1 MSQIDQAFIQ
11 AYAPEGAL
19 PAADDLPLS
28 TAKAQA
34 GGPRLR
40 VHSQAPENQASW
52 APHFAVSGGNDPYAE
67 IAALQQ
73 AALQTPPPAPTVG
86 PPRERRPLSSFAA
99 PPASLSQAFRP
110 VFEVDAFRWPTITD
124 ELLQDHAG
132 LLVPVAEQ
140 LLAASAEGR
149 SLVGIAGIRP
159 GVGAT
164 TVHLCLA
171 RLIASA
177 GKAVAIVDG
186 DFASRSLAH
195 NLGLECDAGWET
207 VLAGQA
213 SLAECVVRSVDNG
226 IALLPLVGHPAP
238 PVELLTSIQTSVS
251 AGVLRYHYDVV
262 LFDLGAACREP
273 QASAARTLV
282 EHCRIDANI
291 IVADWSRDHTAGA
304 EQVEQLMSLFGTTCL
319 GLVGNQSLR

>member
-11 AYAPEGAL
+11 AYAPEGVSASAYG
-19 PAADDLPLS
+19 PPLV
-28 TAKAQA
+28 AKTQVD
-34 GGPRLR
+34 GPRLR
-40 VHSQAPENQASW
+40 VHSQAVESTPTR
-52 APHFAVSGGNDPYAE
+52 APHFPAPGGANPYME
-67 IAALQQ
+67 VAALQQ
-73 AALQTPPPAPTVG
+73 TALQAPPPARTVA

-99 PPASLSQAFRP
+99 PQPSMTQVFRP
-110 VFEVDAFRWPTITD
+110 VFEVDAFRWPTITE
-124 ELLQDHAG
+124 ELLQHHAG

-140 LLAASAEGR
+140 LLAASEEGR

-159 GVGAT
+159 SVGAT
-164 TVHLCLA
+164 TIHLCLA
-171 RLIASA
+171 RLVASA

-186 DFASRSLAH
+186 DFANRSLAD

-213 SLAECVVRSVDNG
+213 PLAECVVRSVDDG
-226 IALLPLVGHPAP
+226 IALLPLVGHPTP

-251 AGVLRYHYDVV
+251 AGVLRYHYDLV

-282 EHCRIDANI
+282 EHCRIDASI
-291 IVADWSRDHTAGA
+291 IVADRSHDQAAGE
-304 EQVEQLMSLFGTTCL
+304 EQVDQLMSLFGPTCL